1 MKRIIIL
8 SGKRGGYE
16 AMRPLM
22 QLLSKSNFFDLKIIL
37 TDQHFEKNFGNTYKY
52 VYQDFNKSE
61 IIPLKFKNKR
71 QDTNFSRT
79 ESLLYF
85 GNKLVKKVKK
95 LSPDIIVLY
104 GDRSEVAIAAL
115 ILFTLGVPIIH
126 LQGGDVSGSLDN
138 TYRHVI
144 SKFSNIHLV
153 SNYNSKKN
161 LLKMAEINKFIHIVG
176 DHHLDN
182 LKDSQLFSKKYI
194 LEKYKIKKKYCIVL
208 QHSETTQPES
218 SKSQMLITLKALE
231 VYDLEKIVIY
241 PCTDPGWKGIV
252 NSISLYKK
260 NKNYKI
266 FRNIKGKE
274 FWSLLKYCSFI
285 IGNSSSGIIES
296 PFLKIPAINIG
307 RRQNKRLKN
316 KNIISVPHNINK
328 IKKAINKS
336 LKINKKSLL
345 KIKSFYGNGNANF
358 KTFEILKKMSTKKI
372 QTTKIY
378 SFEK

>member
-194 LEKYKIKKKYCIVL
+194 LEKYKIKKKILYCF
-208 QHSETTQPES
+208 
-218 SKSQMLITLKALE
+218 A
-231 VYDLEKIVIY
+231 
-241 PCTDPGWKGIV
+241 
-252 NSISLYKK
+252 
-260 NKNYKI
+260 
-266 FRNIKGKE
+266 
-274 FWSLLKYCSFI
+274 
-285 IGNSSSGIIES
+285 
-296 PFLKIPAINIG
+296 
-307 RRQNKRLKN
+307 
-316 KNIISVPHNINK
+316 
-328 IKKAINKS
+328 
-336 LKINKKSLL
+336 
-345 KIKSFYGNGNANF
+345 
-358 KTFEILKKMSTKKI
+358 TF
-372 QTTKIY
+372 
-378 SFEK
+378 